1 MHGISAKMLPSAIG
15 ALDIKPV
22 RDAAAQ
28 AKNLEG
34 GVSNLVGII
43 PPPPCLVEIGLT
55 NMPKNGEG
63 A

>member
-1 MHGISAKMLPSAIG
+1 MLPSAIG

-43 PPPPCLVEIGLT
+43 PPPLCLVEIGLT